1 MSRGP
6 RVLLVV
12 AVMLAATV
20 YWLRLDTAAGLFKDD
35 GWYIVLGKALAT
47 GRGLTLINF
56 SVEGAVYH
64 YPPVIPALLAG
75 VFAFF
80 PDFPENL
87 RLLKAISGVAMGVAG
102 WLTYRLVSP
111 WEIPRSVAVLVAFGV
126 ALAPS
131 WVFLATSSVM
141 AECVFLALML
151 TTLVLADK
159 LQPGGKWVVLLA
171 LLASLTY
178 LTRSAGGAL
187 IVAVAIWMAKE
198 RRWRD
203 AAVFAVATA
212 MFVSP
217 WLVYKS
223 RLLTRAPAE
232 LQAKLPGGYRQQ
244 FWQRAA
250 GADRPAEI
258 AASELPL
265 RVWQNTAAVIGA
277 DMGALLLPVVF
288 RPESESGEEV
298 VELTTAVFV
307 PRDFIGWGPGSMGN
321 SWGTKI
327 VSLLASVAMVA
338 GFVTVVRKKIG
349 LPEIFTLAFLV
360 TILVWPGPT
369 FRYLLPLSPLLL
381 YYFTIGVKELL
392 SSLEYEPDCW
402 TFGRGALL
410 CVLALYAYDHY
421 GYIQAKRLP
430 VTEAGHP
437 AWLRKFEAA
446 KGGAEWMKANTS
458 PLDIVAGDNVPFTYL
473 YSGRLTDKCAPQACA
488 QQGARY
494 YLRLHEGFDFA
505 PEQVRYRSP
514 LYPQVQVAELSQE

>member
-1 MSRGP
+1 MTRGQ
-6 RVLLVV
+6 RLLLGVGVV
-12 AVMLAATV
+12 LAATV
-20 YWLRLDTAAGLFKDD
+20 YWMRLDAAAGLFKDD
-35 GWYIVLGKALAT
+35 GWYIVLGKALAG
-47 GRGLTLINF
+47 GRGMTLINF
-56 SVEGAVYH
+56 PVEGAVYH
-64 YPPVIPALLAG
+64 YPPVFPAMLAG
-75 VFAFF
+75 VFALF

-111 WEIPRSVAVLVAFGV
+111 WEIPRSVAVLIGFGV

-151 TTLVLADK
+151 ATLVLADR
-159 LQPGGKWVVLLA
+159 QQRGAKWVVLLA

-178 LTRSAGGAL
+178 LTRSAGVAL
-187 IVAVAIWMAKE
+187 IIAVALWMAKE

-203 AAVFAVATA
+203 VTVFAVATA
-212 MFVSP
+212 MFGTP
-217 WLVYKS
+217 WLLYKS
-223 RLLTRAPAE
+223 KVLAQAPSE
-232 LQAKLPGGYRQQ
+232 LQAKLPGGYREQ

-258 AASELPL
+258 SARELPL
-265 RVWQNTAAVIGA
+265 RVWQNTAAVVGA
-277 DMGALLLPVVF
+277 DAGALLLPVVF

-321 SWGTKI
+321 SWGTKLI
-327 VSLLASVAMVA
+327 SLLASLAMVA
-338 GFVTVVRKKIG
+338 GFVTVARKKMR
-349 LPEIFTLAFLV
+349 LAEILTLVFLG
-360 TILVWPGPT
+360 TIIVWPGPT
-369 FRYLLPLSPLLL
+369 FRYLLPLTPLLL

-437 AWLRKFEAA
+437 AWRRKFDAA
-446 KGGAEWMKANTS
+446 KGGAEWIKANTS
-458 PLDIVAGDNVPFTYL
+458 PLEVVAGDNVPLTYL
-473 YSGRLTDKCAPQACA
+473 YAGRMTEKCSPAVCA
-488 QQGARY
+488 QQGVRY
-494 YLRLHEGFDFA
+494 YLRLQEGFDFA
-505 PEQVRYRSP
+505 PEHVRYQSP
-514 LYPQVQVAELSQE
+514 QDSRVQVAELPRR